1 MAKLI
6 PAAQQRQLD
15 GLMAVGAHAER
26 LFQMGVISHDEL
38 EFAKAYVLEQRF
50 SGSLM
55 STEGYK
61 AATGTGSS
69 RSLMTN
75 AAARPSSAS

>member
-61 AATGTGSS
+61 AAREDGD
-69 RSLMTN
+69 
-75 AAARPSSAS
+75 SAS